1 MGKVFRFPQRKRRR
15 SRSAVPRRTW
25 HGAHREQALLRAG
38 RVRLADLRISRAE
51 LIATLLAGLA
61 VGLAVAIF
69 FWWQSAHNEP
79 LSLHS
84 RSAGPAQWV
93 IADLDTGSPAP
104 VPTGKGNGD
113 RAAPAQEGSIQFGS
127 CHIGG
132 GINCVVDGDTI
143 WMDGVKIRIADIDTP
158 ETHPPRCAAEAD
170 LGNRATQRLQDLL
183 NAGPV
188 TLEAIDRD
196 EDRYGRKLRRIV
208 RGGKS
213 LGDILVAEGLARPYR
228 GGPRSGWCD

>member
-25 HGAHREQALLRAG
+25 HGAHREQGLLRAG
-38 RVRLADLRISRAE
+38 RVRLPDLRISRAE

-113 RAAPAQEGSIQFGS
+113 RAAPAQEGSIQFGF

-143 WMDGVKIRIADIDTP
+143 WMDGVKIRVADIDAP
-158 ETHPPRCAAEAD
+158 ETHPSRCPAEAD
-170 LGNRATQRLQDLL
+170 LGNRATLRLQQLL

-188 TLEAIDRD
+188 TLEQVGRD
-196 EDRYGRKLRRIV
+196 EDRYGRKLRILV
-208 RGGKS
+208 RQGRS
-213 LGDILVAEGLARPYR
+213 LGDILVSEGLARPYQ
-228 GGPRSGWCD
+228 GGPRAGWC